1 MAHPLSI
8 RFRHAETADRLKA
21 EASSLRRSAS
31 GLAEELIEEGL
42 RMRRHPL
49 VVFRDGPAGRR
60 AAVLG
65 GADVAEVIAGTIGG
79 DVAATERIERAM
91 DLFGLRPEQIDA
103 ALAYYADHT
112 DEIAA
117 EIAANEAIAE
127 EAETLWRRQHDLL
140 NR

>member
-21 EASSLRRSAS
+21 EATAHRRSAS

-49 VVFRDGPAGRR
+49 IVFRHGPAGRR

-65 GADVAEVIAGTIGG
+65 GPDIAEVIAGTIGG
-79 DVAATERIERAM
+79 DVAAAERR
-91 DLFGLRPEQIDA
+91 
-103 ALAYYADHT
+103 
-112 DEIAA
+112 
-117 EIAANEAIAE
+117 
-127 EAETLWRRQHDLL
+127 
-140 NR
+140 